1 MAYTKKMTK
10 AEAKKLIEEYKGKTG
25 WFKGNMHDMFG
36 EIIPTYDKM
45 FDMLRNRMAFG
56 EAETLVI
63 IGALALAGAEIVDK
77 DYDHIALC
85 YAEDHGI
92 CEYHVK
98 GNKMIFYTSWEME
111 HSTIKVV
118 VNLDTRREE
127 SRTELKGYYKPYKA
141 RIAGKYQANFEC

>member
-10 AEAKKLIEEYKGKTG
+10 AEARKLIDEHKANTG
-25 WFKGNMHDMFG
+25 WFAGNMHDMFG
-36 EIIPTYDKM
+36 DIIPTYDRMYKM
-45 FDMLRNRMAFG
+45 FRHDMGFG
-56 EAETLVI
+56 EAETMVL
-63 IGALALAGAEIVDK
+63 IGALALAGAEIVDR

-85 YAEDHGI
+85 YAGDRGI

-118 VNLDTRREE
+118 VNLDTRTEE
-127 SRTELKGYYKPYKA
+127 SRTELKGYYKPYKSLV
-141 RIAGKYQANFEC
+141 AGKYQANFEL